1 MTDCQGVEGETYLV
15 SVCVWGGGGVQTV
28 KELRERHIL

>member
-15 SVCVWGGGGVQTV
+15 SVCVWGGGVQTV